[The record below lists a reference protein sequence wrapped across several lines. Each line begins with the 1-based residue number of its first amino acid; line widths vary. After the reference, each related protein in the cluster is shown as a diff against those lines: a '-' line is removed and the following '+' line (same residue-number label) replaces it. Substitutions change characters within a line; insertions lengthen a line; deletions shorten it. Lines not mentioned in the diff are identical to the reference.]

1 MDVKIKVRALAG
13 NKGSEII
20 EGFAKQESEVK
31 WSNPAPRPG
40 EPVRLQALNDEE
52 IMTGIQYYL
61 LPVQRTDWHQLL
73 AKWSELIPADS
84 TPWLL
89 SRFGELFLEQSDR
102 KIGMLQVSGFQ
113 YQVVAEDKHD
123 FEDWIADPDKVAE
136 WFLAPL
142 VDNLVSR
149 GKSLSPGQCYSFIT
163 PLGLGGQLI
172 EENVMLIPID
182 EHFRCF
188 GDIFQQIKELP
199 DGSQIKLKIV
209 E

>member
-1 MDVKIKVRALAG
+1 
-13 NKGSEII
+13 
-20 EGFAKQESEVK
+20 
-31 WSNPAPRPG
+31 
-40 EPVRLQALNDEE
+40 
-52 IMTGIQYYL
+52 MTGIQNYL

-73 AKWSELIPADS
+73 AKWSEIIPPDS

-89 SRFGELFLEQSDR
+89 SCFGELFLEQSDQ
-102 KIGMLQVSGFQ
+102 KIGILQVSGFQ
-113 YQVVAEDKHD
+113 YQVVAENKHD
-123 FEDWIADPDKVAE
+123 FEKWIADSDKMAE
-136 WFLAPL
+136 WFLVPL